1 MNVGAFDLLVDGSP
15 CHRGLNR
22 GVVQVLGDPAVRS
35 FVAGLVGHGPL
46 GERKHHI
53 EDFLHVIP
61 SKLLTPD
68 ETLNTSDRNQKK
80 FTIFS
85 RREGLAEIDI

>member
-1 MNVGAFDLLVDGSP
+1 MT
-15 CHRGLNR
+15 
-22 GVVQVLGDPAVRS
+22 
-35 FVAGLVGHGPL
+35 
-46 GERKHHI
+46 HI
-53 EDFLHVIP
+53 ADFLQVIP

-85 RREGLAEIDI
+85 KSEERLEIDI